1 MKDVPSTSS
10 GRTDLVVGEAIR
22 DAATRLAPVSDTARL
37 DAELLMAHALGLTR
51 SDMLLRAMREPAPE
65 AFAALIERRAAQEPV
80 AYITGEAEFYGLTLA
95 VTPATLIPRGD
106 SETLIEAAREAFADR
121 PGPQRILDLG
131 TGSGALL
138 LAAMSVWR
146 EAEGIGVERDFFAVV
161 VAGQNAESTGINVAP
176 DPAEL
181 ERFKGELARMG
192 VSGGAIGYV
201 GGRARFRALDWKKR
215 GWRAHLGTFD
225 LILCN
230 PPYVEEDAELEPQVR
245 DHEPASAL
253 FAGPEG
259 LDDYRVLIPQLRA
272 LLNPDGIAILEIG
285 AKQAEAVGALAAA
298 SGFATTLRRDLAG
311 RPRALIL
318 M

>member
-1 MKDVPSTSS
+1 VKDVPSTSS
-10 GRTDLVVGEAIR
+10 GRTDVVVGDAIR
-22 DAATRLAPVSDTARL
+22 AAATRLTPASDTARL

-65 AFAALIERRAAQEPV
+65 GFAALIERRAGHEPV
-80 AYITGEAEFYGLTLA
+80 AYITGTAEFYGLSLA

-106 SETLIEAAREAFADR
+106 SEALIEAALGHVCEHWGEQGRVV
-121 PGPQRILDLG
+121 DLG

-138 LAAMSVWR
+138 LAMLANR
-146 EAEGIGVERDFFAVV
+146 EGWEGVGIDASEDALAVAKGNAAALGLAHRSAWHHRNWHTPGWAEG
-161 VAGQNAESTGINVAP
+161 
-176 DPAEL
+176 
-181 ERFKGELARMG
+181 
-192 VSGGAIGYV
+192 
-201 GGRARFRALDWKKR
+201 
-215 GWRAHLGTFD
+215 LGTFD
-225 LILCN
+225 LVLCN
-230 PPYVEEDAELEPQVR
+230 PPYVEVDAQLEPQVR
-245 DHEPASAL
+245 EHEPASAL

-285 AKQAEAVGALAAA
+285 ANQAEAVSALAAA
-298 SGFATTLRRDLAG
+298 SGFATALRRDLAG

>member
-1 MKDVPSTSS
+1 MTA
-10 GRTDLVVGEAIR
+10 GEAIR
-22 DAATRLAPVSDTARL
+22 AATETLASVSDTARL
-37 DAELLMAHALGLTR
+37 DAEWLMAHALGVSR
-51 SDMLLRAMREPAPE
+51 SDMLLRHMREPAPE
-65 AFAALIERRAAQEPV
+65 GFATLIARRARHEPV
-80 AYITGEAEFYGLTLA
+80 AYITGTAEFYGLTLA

-106 SETLIEAAREAFADR
+106 SETLIEAARKHGGAQGRA
-121 PGPQRILDLG
+121 LDLG

-138 LAAMSVWR
+138 LAVLANR
-146 EAEGIGVERDFFAVV
+146 EGWEGIGIDASEDALAVAER
-161 VAGQNAESTGINVAP
+161 NAA
-176 DPAEL
+176 
-181 ERFKGELARMG
+181 
-192 VSGGAIGYV
+192 
-201 GGRARFRALDWKKR
+201 ALGLTQRSAWHHR
-215 GWRAHLGTFD
+215 NWHTPGWTEGLGSFD

-230 PPYVEEDAELEPQVR
+230 PPYVEEDAQLDPQVR

-285 AKQAEAVGALAAA
+285 ANQAEAVGALATA
-298 SGFATTLRRDLAG
+298 SGFATRLRRDLAG